1 MGKFTIKALAFLLVI
16 FVMAGCSE
24 DSTTTNAGKSFVVN
38 LVEDTVAD
46 TEGSYF
52 LITVDG
58 AEEIDNAT
66 VDRIEGESE
75 ETYNSRLAKAVS
87 DAKSRGLYINVASTL
102 LNATTVVLNKDNGTL
117 TDAGKSVLILV
128 KKDDTP
134 QADGNES
141 ANSYQIQILLDAR
154 KAVLSE
160 FVNIQVGNQK
170 LLFSDF
176 YLQKPR
182 IFTDL
187 NGKEIA
193 VIDIPQDDLSDKDN
207 QKIGT
212 NIILDVADVNVY
224 GYDSVKKEAVG
235 PLKVDYGIKLAAN
248 AIEPFK
254 LADYRQGGEIPGCL
268 SDGSKK
274 CGLNI
279 SGWFNLERNFVL
291 SFTNNINDSESIT
304 TEASLLVR
312 GTMPKEYTVTPYRTK
327 YLDNTTI
334 SSQPS
339 VAIFDVEAAMEG
351 RVLQLQDISVMG
363 KCGDTGFQLLTPSD
377 NNIGKCQ
384 YVVKE
389 IEANKNFRIFVSAV
403 EASYAAANDGL
414 NIKIKDDDNTF
425 TGSDISASNISFGE
439 KNGGVLDTYK
449 LAVHQKTMINVKLN
463 FFGPEPAVF
472 SYNNSGSKD
481 NKWTTE
487 TLFTPVLSNHTYNGN
502 ISFTILNYNVCKNNS
517 NAVDCEVEVT
527 ASNTIGI
534 SNPAALTFSYTA
546 GTESSV
552 LLPNTVINFYTAD

>member
-1 MGKFTIKALAFLLVI
+1 MGKFTIKALVFLLVI

-24 DSTTTNAGKSFVVN
+24 DSTTTNAGKTFEVK
-38 LVEDTVAD
+38 LVESTVAD

-66 VDRIEGESE
+66 VEKIDGESE
-75 ETYNSRLAKAVS
+75 ETYMSRYEKAVS
-87 DAKSRGLYINVASTL
+87 DAKSRGLYINIASTQ

-117 TDAGKSVLILV
+117 TDASKGVLILV
-128 KKDDTP
+128 KKD
-134 QADGNES
+134 ES
-141 ANSYQIQILLDAR
+141 ENSYQIQILLDAR

-176 YLQKPR
+176 YLKKPR

-187 NGKEIA
+187 SGKEIS
-193 VIDIPQDDLSDKDN
+193 VIDVPQNDLSDKDKP
-207 QKIGT
+207 KIGT

-224 GYDSVKKEAVG
+224 GYDSVKKEAAG

-248 AIEPFK
+248 TIEPFI
-254 LADYRQGGEIPGCL
+254 LADYRQGAEIPGCL

-279 SGWFNLERNFVL
+279 SGWFNVERDFVL
-291 SFTNNINDSESIT
+291 SFTNKINGSESIT
-304 TEASLLVR
+304 TNASLLVR

-339 VAIFDVEAAMEG
+339 VAVFDVKAAMEE
-351 RVLQLQDISVMG
+351 RQLQLQDISVTG
-363 KCGDTGFQLLTPSD
+363 KCGETGFQLLTPTD

-384 YVVKE
+384 YVIKE

-403 EASYAAANDGL
+403 EAAQAAADGGL

-425 TGSDISASNISFGE
+425 TGSDISAGNISYGE

-449 LAVHQKTMINVKLN
+449 LAVNQATIINVKLN
-463 FFGPEPAVF
+463 SFGPNPAVF
-472 SYNNSGSKD
+472 SYNNSGSID

-487 TLFTPVLSNHTYNGN
+487 SLFTPVLQN
-502 ISFTILNYNVCKNNS
+502 ISVSNISYTIENNGVCKTS
-517 NAVDCEVEVT
+517 SDAVDCEVSVT
-527 ASNTIGI
+527 ASTII
-534 SNPAALTFSYTA
+534 NKSSPASLTFSYTA
-546 GTESSV
+546 ATGSSV
-552 LLPNTVINFYTAD
+552 SSLPNTVIKFYTAD